1 MPSGGGQM
9 RGSAIAAILGEV
21 HSSLSG
27 VSEGEVA
34 TYIPQLSRA
43 RPEWFGIAV
52 ATVDG
57 RVYEAGDAAQPFTIQ
72 SVSKPFLYGYALREY
87 GQAFVLDRVGV
98 EPTGEAF
105 NSIVLDK
112 VKNRPFNPM
121 VNSGAIAVAGLMKG
135 RDGAERRENML
146 ALLGQFAGRR
156 MEIDRAVYASEDA
169 TGHWNRAIA
178 YMMMNSGMIERDPA
192 EVLEVYFQQ
201 CSVLVTARDLA
212 LMAATLAND
221 GVQPV
226 SGERVLGREAVRDVL
241 SVMMSCGMYNYAGQ
255 WAFEVGLPAKSGV
268 SGAVMAVIPGQVGLC
283 AFSPPLDAFGNSVR
297 GVMACQELSR
307 RFDLHTFS
315 HSPGAGAVVRS
326 ELRGDAVGSTRL
338 RTLAERAVLEREGR
352 GLAVLELQG
361 ALFFGSVERILRR
374 AAELAGELR
383 FLVIDFKRV
392 QGVDDAAV
400 ALLARACGGLEREGC
415 TILLS
420 HLESGGPH
428 AALHAA
434 IAAIDTG
441 GRVEMFPDTDA
452 ALEWCE
458 EAVLAAQPDGSE
470 RTRFALARLDA
481 FKGLSREECRL
492 LEAIVQAMHFEKGE
506 VILREGDPARLFF
519 VVAKG
524 TVSVSL
530 TVEGGRRKRIACVG
544 PGLTFGEMALLDGG
558 SRSADVI
565 ADETV
570 ICYGLAV
577 ESLRELAA
585 EHPNIMTTILGNL
598 TREFSARLRRAN
610 RTIRALE

>member
-1 MPSGGGQM
+1 M

>member
-1 MPSGGGQM
+1 M
-9 RGSAIAAILGEV
+9 
-21 HSSLSG
+21 
-27 VSEGEVA
+27 
-34 TYIPQLSRA
+34 
-43 RPEWFGIAV
+43 
-52 ATVDG
+52 DG

-178 YMMMNSGMIERDPA
+178 YMMLNSGMIERDPA

-530 TVEGGRRKRIACVG
+530 AVEGGRRKRIACVG